1 MSRVTTLA
9 DIRTEEIS
17 VQSLVLRERPSE
29 DVSVQTSL
37 SGVPNSSNLN
47 ESLREIARLRLE
59 RGESN
64 LPLRPNLDGNIVEDS
79 AEIRNLNEN
88 LDEETRVDI
97 LNSIVNGNY
106 RDDLVRI
113 ILSNFSED
121 TLTRLLNTLQGPIN
135 SLEAYTPFI
144 NILMYSNVGI
154 NDFNTVTANLV
165 NLVPDLQTTTE
176 TPVLD
181 VDETIA
187 NIEERNLNTNQQV
200 NEGAEEANSRR
211 SNILVSVNWRTLL
224 IRSGMILVSGTAM
237 YLGGPQLGS
246 LANLGARILQ
256 DSEYSSS
263 TAVNSRDNRTT

>member
-64 LPLRPNLDGNIVEDS
+64 LPLRPNLDGNNVEDA

-88 LDEETRVDI
+88 LDEETRMDI
-97 LNSIVNGNY
+97 LNSIVNDNY

-154 NDFNTVTANLV
+154 NDFNTATANLV
-165 NLVPDLQTTTE
+165 NLVTDLQTTTE

-187 NIEERNLNTNQQV
+187 NIEERNSNTNQQV

-211 SNILVSVNWRTLL
+211 SNILASVNWRTLL

-237 YLGGPQLGS
+237 YFGGP
-246 LANLGARILQ
+246 
-256 DSEYSSS
+256 
-263 TAVNSRDNRTT
+263 

>member
-64 LPLRPNLDGNIVEDS
+64 LPLRPNLDGNNVEDA

-88 LDEETRVDI
+88 LDEETRMDI
-97 LNSIVNGNY
+97 LNSIVNDNY
-106 RDDLVRI
+106 HDDLVRI

-154 NDFNTVTANLV
+154 NDFNTATANLV
-165 NLVPDLQTTTE
+165 NLVTDLQTTTE

-187 NIEERNLNTNQQV
+187 NIEERNSNTNQQV

-211 SNILVSVNWRTLL
+211 SNILASVNWRTLL

-237 YLGGPQLGS
+237 YFGGP
-246 LANLGARILQ
+246 
-256 DSEYSSS
+256 
-263 TAVNSRDNRTT
+263 

>member
-47 ESLREIARLRLE
+47 ESLREIARFRLE

-64 LPLRPNLDGNIVEDS
+64 LPLRPNLDGSNVEDA

-154 NDFNTVTANLV
+154 NDFNTATANLV
-165 NLVPDLQTTTE
+165 NLVTDLQTTTE

-187 NIEERNLNTNQQV
+187 NIEERNLNANQQV

-211 SNILVSVNWRTLL
+211 SNILASVN
-224 IRSGMILVSGTAM
+224 
-237 YLGGPQLGS
+237 
-246 LANLGARILQ
+246 
-256 DSEYSSS
+256 
-263 TAVNSRDNRTT
+263 

>member
-97 LNSIVNGNY
+97 LNSIVNDNY

-154 NDFNTVTANLV
+154 NDFNTATANLV
-165 NLVPDLQTTTE
+165 NLVTDLQTTTE

-187 NIEERNLNTNQQV
+187 NIEERNLNANQQV

-211 SNILVSVNWRTLL
+211 SNILASVN
-224 IRSGMILVSGTAM
+224 
-237 YLGGPQLGS
+237 
-246 LANLGARILQ
+246 
-256 DSEYSSS
+256 
-263 TAVNSRDNRTT
+263 

>member
-47 ESLREIARLRLE
+47 ESLREIARFRLE

-64 LPLRPNLDGNIVEDS
+64 LPLRPNLDGSNVEDA

-88 LDEETRVDI
+88 LDEETRLDI
-97 LNSIVNGNY
+97 LNSIVNDNY

-154 NDFNTVTANLV
+154 NDFNTATANLV
-165 NLVPDLQTTTE
+165 NLVTDLQTTTE

-187 NIEERNLNTNQQV
+187 NIEERNLNANQQV

-211 SNILVSVNWRTLL
+211 SNILASVN
-224 IRSGMILVSGTAM
+224 
-237 YLGGPQLGS
+237 
-246 LANLGARILQ
+246 
-256 DSEYSSS
+256 
-263 TAVNSRDNRTT
+263 